1 MKVWKKCGVLFLTVL
16 LCITMMAV
24 PALAASDSQDG
35 LEVTLTTD
43 KEEYSKGEK
52 IVATLEVTNTND
64 TAVSNVSLENLI
76 PEGYNLTDGSET
88 AKQVE
93 SLGSGE
99 TVSLTVS
106 YVAEESDADGDKPNT
121 GDDNKGNTEK
131 PDTGDNSG
139 NTGNIGENKGNTTT
153 DGGTDKGKKSDV
165 ESENKNNTAEKIADK
180 TSLTPTTGDNTNIAV
195 WIVLALI
202 AGGCIIVLLILK
214 KFWKKIIALFLGVLI
229 VGIGVVGISPTA
241 IKAAS
246 SNVKVIEIQESVLV
260 NEISVKLEAKVSY
273 CFNEQEKSDVLEDF
287 DLSLGNDVIPDL
299 DFEPEEATPTFES
312 KEQEVANIAELNGGE
327 VPYAACDNNGVPN
340 YIDGKFSDKIV
351 DSAENAIEA
360 LNDIHHIMGFE
371 NAKQEFEEDYSQ
383 MVSLGETTG
392 FYRLQQVYHNI
403 PVYGY
408 NLVVSTNSSGEIA
421 SLSGHYLSDLD
432 VDTQPAINVEAAK
445 GIVKQ
450 KFDISEMRSD
460 GLFIYA
466 LNDNQPV
473 LVWKI
478 TAEKC
483 TYFINAVDGTI
494 VNTESNALGIQTGNG
509 IDMSGESIEFPVY
522 SSDDFYYMRSDDK
535 KIFQG
540 DSDHSNMSGEIVKV
554 TDNTIQEWSQFP
566 EAISAYS
573 NMIKTFDFY
582 SNTFGHSG
590 ADKRLKPIYITVNY
604 RKDNSEAY
612 ANAYFTDAYEDKTVL
627 RIGDYTNYAQALD
640 VIAHEFTHAVNDAI
654 WDPEYMNESGAIDEA
669 YADIIGELIENGK
682 LEYIGEDLNSGTL
695 RSFIKP
701 SEFGDSDDFASHKK
715 FCKKNGHHDCECG
728 DKEDHYCDNG
738 YVHSN
743 SGIINH
749 AAYLMDQNWP
759 ETNHA
764 KELATLF
771 YKSMYYLASSTP
783 NSDFLDC
790 RHAVLAAAKS
800 MNMSNEKRNVIA
812 TAFSDV
818 GVKYED
824 DEVWASAHHI
834 SGVVKDAETDS
845 PIIDA
850 KVIAVATRGLGGG
863 IGYSDGTGN
872 YDVKVNRAVY
882 TVFVFADGY
891 RSYKVE
897 NVDLSSWFNM
907 NYYMETIYLTPAA
920 WRDDTQNVFAS
931 GKIINALTGEN
942 LEGVTI
948 KFRSGS
954 NNQSGAY
961 IQTDAGLDIEL
972 TTDDSGQYYTAAL
985 SVGNYTL
992 EASKDGFITGYS
1004 NIISGNSVICS
1015 NQNVSL
1021 TPELNADTI
1030 RIVLTWGEN
1039 PSDLDSH
1046 VEGTL
1051 SNGDSFHV
1059 YYGYPSQYD
1068 GDVEVCNLDVD
1079 DISSY
1084 GPETITLN
1092 PTNEN
1097 PYYYY
1102 IHRYYGFG
1110 TVASSGA
1117 QVKVYQGGN
1126 LLATFNV
1133 PTDQGNDDYWNVFAI
1148 VNGEL
1153 VVQNTITF
1161 DRDISYA
1168 GTGTSEQSS
1177 NFTEESIPK
1186 EKVKDVG
1193 QLDNSFVD
1201 KTGETE

>member
-1 MKVWKKCGVLFLTVL
+1 M
-16 LCITMMAV
+16 
-24 PALAASDSQDG
+24 
-35 LEVTLTTD
+35 
-43 KEEYSKGEK
+43 
-52 IVATLEVTNTND
+52 
-64 TAVSNVSLENLI
+64 
-76 PEGYNLTDGSET
+76 
-88 AKQVE
+88 
-93 SLGSGE
+93 GSGE

-640 VIAHEFTHAVNDAI
+640 VIAHE
-654 WDPEYMNESGAIDEA
+654 
-669 YADIIGELIENGK
+669 
-682 LEYIGEDLNSGTL
+682 L
-695 RSFIKP
+695 R
-701 SEFGDSDDFASHKK
+701 
-715 FCKKNGHHDCECG
+715 
-728 DKEDHYCDNG
+728 
-738 YVHSN
+738 
-743 SGIINH
+743 
-749 AAYLMDQNWP
+749 MQ
-759 ETNHA
+759 
-764 KELATLF
+764 
-771 YKSMYYLASSTP
+771 
-783 NSDFLDC
+783 
-790 RHAVLAAAKS
+790 
-800 MNMSNEKRNVIA
+800 
-812 TAFSDV
+812 
-818 GVKYED
+818 
-824 DEVWASAHHI
+824 
-834 SGVVKDAETDS
+834 
-845 PIIDA
+845 
-850 KVIAVATRGLGGG
+850 
-863 IGYSDGTGN
+863 
-872 YDVKVNRAVY
+872 
-882 TVFVFADGY
+882 
-891 RSYKVE
+891 
-897 NVDLSSWFNM
+897 
-907 NYYMETIYLTPAA
+907 
-920 WRDDTQNVFAS
+920 
-931 GKIINALTGEN
+931 
-942 LEGVTI
+942 
-948 KFRSGS
+948 
-954 NNQSGAY
+954 
-961 IQTDAGLDIEL
+961 
-972 TTDDSGQYYTAAL
+972 
-985 SVGNYTL
+985 
-992 EASKDGFITGYS
+992 
-1004 NIISGNSVICS
+1004 
-1015 NQNVSL
+1015 
-1021 TPELNADTI
+1021 
-1030 RIVLTWGEN
+1030 
-1039 PSDLDSH
+1039 
-1046 VEGTL
+1046 
-1051 SNGDSFHV
+1051 
-1059 YYGYPSQYD
+1059 
-1068 GDVEVCNLDVD
+1068 
-1079 DISSY
+1079 
-1084 GPETITLN
+1084 
-1092 PTNEN
+1092 
-1097 PYYYY
+1097 
-1102 IHRYYGFG
+1102 
-1110 TVASSGA
+1110 
-1117 QVKVYQGGN
+1117 
-1126 LLATFNV
+1126 
-1133 PTDQGNDDYWNVFAI
+1133 
-1148 VNGEL
+1148 
-1153 VVQNTITF
+1153 
-1161 DRDISYA
+1161 
-1168 GTGTSEQSS
+1168 
-1177 NFTEESIPK
+1177 
-1186 EKVKDVG
+1186 
-1193 QLDNSFVD
+1193 
-1201 KTGETE
+1201 